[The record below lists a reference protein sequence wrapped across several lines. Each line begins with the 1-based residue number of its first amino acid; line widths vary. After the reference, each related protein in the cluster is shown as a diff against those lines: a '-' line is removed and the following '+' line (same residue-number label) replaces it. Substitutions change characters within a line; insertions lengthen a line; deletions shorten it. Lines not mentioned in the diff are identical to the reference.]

1 VATFVGRSSVR
12 VDWQFASGTYRIIR
26 SAEADLDGIDSATD
40 FYCDNDSN
48 GTFFSI
54 DQVTGLR
61 CRLHYDDVGEI
72 NELEDYLVTTSA
84 RCPLPLPDKID
95 DECPECG
102 MAITGSTDSLRMLSS
117 KDFLCIDFETPTG
130 TDGAGPLRSGCIGNV
145 STLPV
150 DLEWAS
156 NPNSETAPCC
166 RNQSIVF
173 ASLYLV
179 AEAALYYSNTHV
191 AHGNM
196 TICTS
201 CRDKR
206 FMSSTSSCNRTYIW
220 TSTSSN

>member
-1 VATFVGRSSVR
+1 VRLISSGAPILA
-12 VDWQFASGTYRIIR
+12 W
-26 SAEADLDGIDSATD
+26 
-40 FYCDNDSN
+40 
-48 GTFFSI
+48 
-54 DQVTGLR
+54 TG

-72 NELEDYLVTTSA
+72 NELEDYLVTTM
-84 RCPLPLPDKID
+84 LPLPDKID

-196 TICTS
+196 TYACALEPGRSQLLSNPLISPHLIPSHLLSSDDVADFSTSSICTS

-206 FMSSTSSCNRTYIW
+206 YQLPFELRPLPQQTDVPADPHA
-220 TSTSSN
+220 